1 MSRCI
6 YLCVVFFAAA
16 AFTSNRAIAQS
27 IVPNGAGGA
36 APSAARPSLK
46 FGADYQL
53 ASWMAA
59 DLNLAQSLAEV
70 ARQKGGDST
79 REFAGQSYAIRD
91 KWIESLK
98 PFLGDDVK
106 AVSTSPG
113 ADSQSTAAANVTTP
127 VTSNNSGPIVST
139 SSGAAFDLVS
149 LKRTLA
155 EEALARTRQ
164 EWSKLSN
171 DEFDRAYWNWEFR
184 AGRRGVETLSVFR
197 EHGSPALQQ
206 VIDGMLPELKSRTQ
220 EVASRAKL

>member
-6 YLCVVFFAAA
+6 YLFVVFFAAT

-27 IVPNGAGGA
+27 IVPSGTGA
-36 APSAARPSLK
+36 AARPSLK

-59 DLNLAQSLAEV
+59 DLNIAQALTEV
-70 ARQKGGDST
+70 ARQKGSEAT
-79 REFAGQSYAIRD
+79 RAFAGQSYAVRD

-98 PFLGDDVK
+98 PFLGDDVA
-106 AVSTSPG
+106 AVSPSAAT
-113 ADSQSTAAANVTTP
+113 DSQPTAAANVTTP

-149 LKRTLA
+149 LKRALA
-155 EEALARTRQ
+155 EETLVKTRQ

-184 AGRRGVETLSVFR
+184 DGRRGVETLSVFR

-206 VIDGMLPELKSRTQ
+206 VIDGMMPELKSRTQ
-220 EVASRAKL
+220 EAASRAKLLR